1 MSPSREPR
9 PLPRSLARSLVGVR
23 VVVTRAAHQAPPTV
37 LAFEEAGAAVELLPL
52 LEVVTPADPEPLD
65 AAVDALGG
73 IAWVVFTSTN
83 AVEQVLARPAWPPA
97 LPPGVRVASVGGATS
112 DALRTRGLEPDLEAT
127 DSRAE
132 GLAADLLRRL
142 RPADGAG
149 FDPAGEGTVE
159 GTPVLLPQASD
170 ARPVLEEELSRG
182 GARVE
187 RVDAYAKRLPP
198 DAPERARQLF
208 GRGALG
214 WVTFTSPSTA
224 RRFADLWGD
233 DWPARRKG
241 LLAAS
246 IGPVTSE
253 ALREL
258 GVEPAAEAERPGDR
272 ELVAAVAR
280 AVGAGGPE

>member
-1 MSPSREPR
+1 MSPLREPR
-9 PLPRSLARSLVGVR
+9 RAARDGARSLAGVR

-52 LEVVTPADPEPLD
+52 LEVVPPEDSAPLD
-65 AAVDALGG
+65 AALGALGTF
-73 IAWVVFTSTN
+73 AWVVFTSSN
-83 AVEQVLARPAWPPA
+83 AAERVLSHPAWPA
-97 LPPGVRVASVGGATS
+97 AQPPGLHVASVGGATS
-112 DALRTRGLEPDLEAT
+112 EALRNRGVEPDLEAA
-127 DSRAE
+127 DPRAE
-132 GLAADLLRRL
+132 GLADAVRDRL
-142 RPADGAG
+142 AAGGGAG
-149 FDPAGEGTVE
+149 RGSEGST
-159 GTPVLLPQASD
+159 GRTPILLPQASD
-170 ARPVLEEELSRG
+170 ARPVLAEELTLA

-187 RVDAYAKRLPP
+187 RVDAYAKRTPP
-198 DAPERARQLF
+198 EAPERARQVF

-233 DWPARRKG
+233 DWPSRRRT

-246 IGPVTSE
+246 IGPVTSD

-258 GVEPAAEAERPGDR
+258 GVEPAAQAERPGDR

-280 AVGAGGPE
+280 ALAARGAQ